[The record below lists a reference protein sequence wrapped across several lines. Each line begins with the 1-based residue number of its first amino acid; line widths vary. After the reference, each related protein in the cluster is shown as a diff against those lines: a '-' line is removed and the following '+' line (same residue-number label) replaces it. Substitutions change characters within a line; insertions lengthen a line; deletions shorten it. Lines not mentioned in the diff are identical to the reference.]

1 MGRTSSKIG
10 NRDETAEKHM
20 GLSKMVQIL
29 SFLVVFVAG
38 VVIGLAT
45 TSHIDRHYIASQAE
59 LYSNCAA
66 ATTTVVKECEKPVD
80 CMSMETFLKP
90 SNVTHGMSD
99 DELLWRASMVP
110 RKNEY
115 PHKTRVPKVA
125 FMFLTRGPLPMLP
138 LWERFF
144 RGGRGGQLFSI
155 YVHSPPG
162 YELNVSRDSPFYGR
176 QIPSLV
182 WVMND

>member
-1 MGRTSSKIG
+1 MRRTSSRIG
-10 NRDETAEKHM
+10 EREETAEKHM

-45 TSHIDRHYIASQAE
+45 TSHIDRHYIVSHAE
-59 LYSNCAA
+59 LYSNCATT
-66 ATTTVVKECEKPVD
+66 TTTVVKACEKAVD
-80 CMSMETFLKP
+80 CMSMEAFLKP

-110 RKNEY
+110 RKKEFPY
-115 PHKTRVPKVA
+115 KKRVPKVA

-144 RGGRGGQLFSI
+144 GGGRGGELFSI
-155 YVHSPPG
+155 YVHGPPG
-162 YELNVSRDSPFYGR
+162 YVLNVSRYSPFYGR
-176 QIPSLV
+176 QIPSQVLLEY
-182 WVMND
+182 